1 MQLTTDTAID
11 TSIDIVPKQVMCA
24 CSVPYV
30 MHMIVMVCVAVVVR
44 INIVLMTLVRC
55 GCLPTDAMHRG
66 CTVGRSITTD
76 DRVYVPHRK

>member
-11 TSIDIVPKQVMCA
+11 TAIDTVPKQVMRA

-44 INIVLMTLVRC
+44 INVALMTLVRC
-55 GCLPTDAMHRG
+55 GCLPTGSMHKG
-66 CTVGRSITTD
+66 CTVGRSITID